1 MSLKRL
7 KKNKYWPRKK
17 TTFVCQSCGN
27 QSAKWLGKCP
37 QCSSWNSFVEEII
50 SSSSSI
56 SNSSNS
62 SVLSKKA
69 KSLNEVQPLTQKRL
83 TFSDDELNRVLGGG
97 AIPGSLIL
105 FGGEPGIGKST
116 LMLQVALLNP
126 QFKVLYISGEES
138 DEQIKTRADRIQS
151 EISTN
156 IFILTETDTSIIKKA
171 AETLQPDILIID
183 SIQTL
188 HSDKLDSA
196 PGTVS
201 QIRECTFE
209 LIAFSKSL
217 SLPTFIIGHINKEG
231 SLAGPK
237 VLEHMVDTVLQFEGD
252 RNHFYRIVRSIKNRF
267 GSTNELGIYEMF
279 ESGLK
284 PITDPS
290 KILISAREEDLSG
303 IAITANLEGVRPL
316 MIETQALVSR
326 AAYGTP
332 QRSTT
337 GFDSRRMNML
347 LAVLEKKCGFK
358 VGMEDVFLNITGGIK
373 IEDPAS
379 DLAILSAIVSS
390 REDIPISSKVCFAGE
405 VGLSGEVRPVQKISA
420 RITEAQKLGFEKIY
434 VSKYNDLSAIKN
446 LNEITVFKVKKIEEV
461 FRDLFA

>member
-1 MSLKRL
+1 LAK
-7 KKNKYWPRKK
+7 KK

-151 EISTN
+151 ENSTN

-171 AETLQPDILIID
+171 AEALQPDILIID

>member
-1 MSLKRL
+1 M
-7 KKNKYWPRKK
+7 
-17 TTFVCQSCGN
+17 
-27 QSAKWLGKCP
+27 
-37 QCSSWNSFVEEII
+37 
-50 SSSSSI
+50 
-56 SNSSNS
+56 
-62 SVLSKKA
+62 
-69 KSLNEVQPLTQKRL
+69 
-83 TFSDDELNRVLGGG
+83 
-97 AIPGSLIL
+97 
-105 FGGEPGIGKST
+105 
-116 LMLQVALLNP
+116 
-126 QFKVLYISGEES
+126 
-138 DEQIKTRADRIQS
+138 
-151 EISTN
+151 
-156 IFILTETDTSIIKKA
+156 
-171 AETLQPDILIID
+171 
-183 SIQTL
+183 
-188 HSDKLDSA
+188 
-196 PGTVS
+196 
-201 QIRECTFE
+201 
-209 LIAFSKSL
+209 
-217 SLPTFIIGHINKEG
+217 
-231 SLAGPK
+231 AGPK

-405 VGLSGEVRPVQKISA
+405 VGLSGEVRPVQKISS

-434 VSKYNDLSAIKN
+434 VSKYNDLSALKN
-446 LNEITVFKVKKIEEV
+446 LNEITIFKVKKIEEV

>member
-1 MSLKRL
+1 MA
-7 KKNKYWPRKK
+7 KNK
-17 TTFVCQSCGN
+17 TTFICQTCGN

-37 QCSSWNSFVEEII
+37 HCSSWNSFTEEII
-50 SSSSSI
+50 STSNSTSI
-56 SNSSNS
+56 SKSTNRR
-62 SVLSKKA
+62 VSKV
-69 KSLNEVQPLTQKRL
+69 KSLNDIEPLTQKRL
-83 TFSDDELNRVLGGG
+83 IFSDHELNRVLGGG

-116 LMLQVALLNP
+116 LMLQLALLNP
-126 QFKVLYISGEES
+126 QFKVLYVSGEES
-138 DEQIKTRADRIQS
+138 DEQVKTRADRVNS
-151 EISTN
+151 EISNN

-171 AETLQPDILIID
+171 AENIEPDILIID

-196 PGTVS
+196 PGTIS

-209 LIAFSKSL
+209 ILGFSKNL
-217 SLPTFIIGHINKEG
+217 SLPTFMIGHINKEG

-267 GSTNELGIYEMF
+267 GSTNELGIYEML

-284 PITDPS
+284 PVNDPS

-303 IAITANLEGVRPL
+303 VAITANLEGVRPL

-337 GFDSRRMNML
+337 GFDARRMNML

-358 VGMEDVFLNITGGIK
+358 VGMEDVFLNITGGLK

-390 REDIPISSKVCFAGE
+390 REDISIPSKVCFAGE

-420 RITEAQKLGFEKIY
+420 RILEAQKLGFEKIY
-434 VSKYNDLSAIKN
+434 VSEYNDLSVLKN
-446 LNEITVFKVKKIEEV
+446 QIEIIVFKVKKIEEV
-461 FRDLFA
+461 FRDLFK

>member
-1 MSLKRL
+1 MAK
-7 KKNKYWPRKK
+7 KK

-37 QCSSWNSFVEEII
+37 QCGSWNSFIEEII
-50 SSSSSI
+50 SSSI
-56 SNSSNS
+56 SNSTNTSRT
-62 SVLSKKA
+62 SKKA
-69 KSLNEVQPLTQKRL
+69 KSLSEVQPLTQKRL
-83 TFSDDELNRVLGGG
+83 IFSDDELNRVLGGG

-126 QFKVLYISGEES
+126 QFKVLYVSGEES

-156 IFILTETDTSIIKKA
+156 IFILTETDTSIIKKS
-171 AETLQPDILIID
+171 AETIQPDILIID

-209 LIAFSKSL
+209 LIAFSKNL

-405 VGLSGEVRPVQKISA
+405 VGLSGEVRPVQKISS

-434 VSKYNDLSAIKN
+434 VSKYNDLSALKN
-446 LNEITVFKVKKIEEV
+446 LNEITIFKVKKIEEV

>member
-1 MSLKRL
+1 MAK
-7 KKNKYWPRKK
+7 KK

-151 EISTN
+151 ENSTN

-171 AETLQPDILIID
+171 AEALQPDILIID

>member
-1 MSLKRL
+1 LAK
-7 KKNKYWPRKK
+7 KK

-37 QCSSWNSFVEEII
+37 QCSSWNSFIEEII
-50 SSSSSI
+50 STSSSI
-56 SNSSNS
+56 SDSSKS
-62 SVLSKKA
+62 SRIAKKA
-69 KSLNEVQPLTQKRL
+69 KSLSEVEPLTQKRL
-83 TFSDDELNRVLGGG
+83 VFSDCELNRVLGGG

-116 LMLQVALLNP
+116 LMLQVALSNP
-126 QFKVLYISGEES
+126 QFKVLYVSGEES
-138 DEQIKTRADRIQS
+138 DEQIKTRADRVQS
-151 EISTN
+151 EISNN

-171 AETLQPDILIID
+171 AENIQPDILIID

-209 LIAFSKSL
+209 ILAFSKSL
-217 SLPTFIIGHINKEG
+217 ALPTFIIGHINKEG

-267 GSTNELGIYEMF
+267 GSTNELGIYEML

-284 PITDPS
+284 PVNDPS

-358 VGMEDVFLNITGGIK
+358 VGMEDIFLNITGGIK

-379 DLAILSAIVSS
+379 DLAILAAIVSS
-390 REDIPISSKVCFAGE
+390 REDISISSKVCFAGE

-420 RITEAQKLGFEKIY
+420 RIVEAQKLGFEKIY
-434 VSKYNDLSAIKN
+434 VSEYNDFSALKN
-446 LNEITVFKVKKIEEV
+446 RNGITIFKAKKIEQV
-461 FRDLFA
+461 FQNLFA

>member
-1 MSLKRL
+1 MA
-7 KKNKYWPRKK
+7 K
-17 TTFVCQSCGN
+17 TKSTFVCQNCGN
-27 QSAKWLGKCP
+27 NSAKWLGKCP
-37 QCSSWNSFVEEII
+37 QCGEWNTFVEEILTD
-50 SSSSSI
+50 SSSKSI
-56 SNSSNS
+56 TKSESRTARKARS
-62 SVLSKKA
+62 LSDV
-69 KSLNEVQPLTQKRL
+69 SPLTQKRL
-83 TFSDDELNRVLGGG
+83 VFTDVELNRVLGGG

-116 LMLQVALLNP
+116 LMLQVALENP
-126 QFKVLYISGEES
+126 QFKVLYVSGEES
-138 DEQIKTRADRIQS
+138 DEQIKTRADRVQTT
-151 EISTN
+151 STDN
-156 IFILTETDTSIIKKA
+156 IFILTETDTTIIRKA
-171 AETLQPDILIID
+171 SENLKPDILIID

-201 QIRECTFE
+201 QIRECTYE
-209 LIAFSKSL
+209 ILAFAKSMA
-217 SLPTFIIGHINKEG
+217 LPTFIIGHINKEG

-267 GSTNELGIYEMF
+267 GSTNELGIYEML
-279 ESGLK
+279 ESGLR
-284 PITDPS
+284 PVIDPS

-332 QRSTT
+332 QRSAT
-337 GFDSRRMNML
+337 GFDLRRLNML

-358 VGMEDVFLNITGGIK
+358 VGLEDVFLNITGGIK
-373 IEDPAS
+373 VEDPAS

-390 REDIPISSKVCFAGE
+390 REDIPVSSKVCFAGE

-420 RITEAQKLGFEKIY
+420 RIAEAQKLGFEKIY
-434 VSKYNDLSAIKN
+434 VSEYNDFSSLKKDVDVK
-446 LNEITVFKVKKIEEV
+446 VFKAKKIEEV
-461 FRDLFA
+461 FRDLFS

>member
-1 MSLKRL
+1 MAK
-7 KKNKYWPRKK
+7 KK
-17 TTFVCQSCGN
+17 TTFVCQNCGN

-37 QCSSWNSFVEEII
+37 QCSAWNSFVEEILTEKSSSAI
-50 SSSSSI
+50 SSGSTRTA
-56 SNSSNS
+56 
-62 SVLSKKA
+62 KKA
-69 KSLNEVQPLTQKRL
+69 KSLSEVSPLTQKRL
-83 TFSDDELNRVLGGG
+83 VFTDQELNRVLGGG

-126 QFKVLYISGEES
+126 QFKVLYVSGEES
-138 DEQIKTRADRIQS
+138 DEQIKTRADRVKP
-151 EISTN
+151 ETTDN
-156 IFILTETDTSIIKKA
+156 IFILTETDTTIIRSA
-171 AETLQPDILIID
+171 AENLQPDILIID

-209 LIAFSKSL
+209 ILAFSKSL

-267 GSTNELGIYEMF
+267 GSTNELGIYEML

-284 PITDPS
+284 PVSDPS

-337 GFDSRRMNML
+337 GFDARRLNML

-358 VGMEDVFLNITGGIK
+358 VGLEDVFLNITGGIK

-390 REDIPISSKVCFAGE
+390 REDISISSKVCFAGE

-420 RITEAQKLGFEKIY
+420 RVSEAAKLGFEKIY
-434 VSKYNDLSAIKN
+434 VSEYNDFSSLKKIQGIS
-446 LNEITVFKVKKIEEV
+446 VFKAKKIEEV

>member
-1 MSLKRL
+1 MA
-7 KKNKYWPRKK
+7 KKKS
-17 TTFVCQSCGN
+17 TFVCQSCGN

-37 QCSSWNSFVEEII
+37 QCSAWNSFVEEII
-50 SSSSSI
+50 ADPNSKPVSAGI
-56 SNSSNS
+56 SRTA
-62 SVLSKKA
+62 KKA
-69 KSLNEVQPLTQKRL
+69 KSLKDVEPLTQKRL
-83 TFSDDELNRVLGGG
+83 VFTDVELNRVLGGG

-116 LMLQVALLNP
+116 LMLQVALQNP
-126 QFKVLYISGEES
+126 QFKVLYVSGEES
-138 DEQIKTRADRIQS
+138 DEQIKTRADRLQP
-151 EISTN
+151 ETADN
-156 IFILTETDTSIIKKA
+156 IFILTETDTTIIKNA
-171 AETLQPDILIID
+171 SENLQPDILIID

-188 HSDKLDSA
+188 HSDKLESA

-201 QIRECTFE
+201 QIRECTYE
-209 LIAFSKSL
+209 ILAFAKSMG
-217 SLPTFIIGHINKEG
+217 LPTFIIGHINKEG

-267 GSTNELGIYEMF
+267 GSTNELGIYEML

-284 PITDPS
+284 PVVDPS

-332 QRSTT
+332 QRSAT
-337 GFDSRRMNML
+337 GFDLRRLNML

-358 VGMEDVFLNITGGIK
+358 VGLEDVFLNITGGIK

-379 DLAILSAIVSS
+379 DLAILAAIVSS
-390 REDIPISSKVCFAGE
+390 REDLPISSKVCFAGE
-405 VGLSGEVRPVQKISA
+405 VGLSGEVRPVQKIGQ
-420 RITEAQKLGFEKIY
+420 RITEAKKLGFEKIY
-434 VSKYNDLSAIKN
+434 VSEYNDFSALKD
-446 LNEITVFKVKKIEEV
+446 FKGLGIYKAKKIEEV
-461 FRDLFA
+461 FRDLFS

>member
-1 MSLKRL
+1 MA
-7 KKNKYWPRKK
+7 KKKS
-17 TTFVCQSCGN
+17 TFVCQSCGN
-27 QSAKWLGKCP
+27 QSVKWLGKCP
-37 QCSSWNSFVEEII
+37 QCSAWNSFIEEVISD
-50 SSSSSI
+50 SSSQSI
-56 SNSSNS
+56 TRG
-62 SVLSKKA
+62 LSRTAKKA
-69 KSLNEVQPLTQKRL
+69 RSLSEVQPLTQKRL
-83 TFSDDELNRVLGGG
+83 VFTDDELNRVLGGG

-116 LMLQVALLNP
+116 LMLQVALMNP
-126 QFKVLYISGEES
+126 QFKVLYVSGEES
-138 DEQIKTRADRIQS
+138 DEQIKTRADRVNPES
-151 EISTN
+151 NDN
-156 IFILTETDTSIIKKA
+156 IFILTETDTTIIRNA

-209 LIAFSKSL
+209 ILAFSKSL

-267 GSTNELGIYEMF
+267 GSTNELGIYEML

-284 PITDPS
+284 PVSDPS
-290 KILISAREEDLSG
+290 KILISVREEDLSG

-337 GFDSRRMNML
+337 GFDARRMNML

-358 VGMEDVFLNITGGIK
+358 VGLEDVFLNITGGIK
-373 IEDPAS
+373 IDDPAS
-379 DLAILSAIVSS
+379 DLAVLSAIVSS
-390 REDIPISSKVCFAGE
+390 REDIPIPSKVCFAGE
-405 VGLSGEVRPVQKISA
+405 VGLSGIDGSLLAFLDNHLLAGPLVAVASVCV
-420 RITEAQKLGFEKIY
+420 Y
-434 VSKYNDLSAIKN
+434 VCRVVCMCAG
-446 LNEITVFKVKKIEEV
+446 
-461 FRDLFA
+461 

>member
-1 MSLKRL
+1 MAK
-7 KKNKYWPRKK
+7 KK

-50 SSSSSI
+50 SSSSTI
-56 SNSSNS
+56 SNSSNP

-151 EISTN
+151 ENSTN

-171 AETLQPDILIID
+171 AEALQPDILIID

-446 LNEITVFKVKKIEEV
+446 LIEITVFKVKKIEEV

>member
-1 MSLKRL
+1 MAK
-7 KKNKYWPRKK
+7 KK

-37 QCSSWNSFVEEII
+37 QCGSWNTFIEEIVST
-50 SSSSSI
+50 SSSVHSTQ
-56 SNSSNS
+56 NSSRS
-62 SVLSKKA
+62 SKKA
-69 KSLNEVQPLTQKRL
+69 KSLSDVEPLTQKRL
-83 TFSDDELNRVLGGG
+83 VFSDNELNRVLGGG

-126 QFKVLYISGEES
+126 QFKVLYVSGEES
-138 DEQIKTRADRIQS
+138 DEQIKTRADRVKS
-151 EISTN
+151 EISNN
-156 IFILTETDTSIIKKA
+156 IFILTETDTTIIRNA
-171 AETLQPDILIID
+171 AENIQPEILIID

-209 LIAFSKSL
+209 ILAFSKSL

-267 GSTNELGIYEMF
+267 GSTNELALYEML

-284 PITDPS
+284 PVNDPS

-379 DLAILSAIVSS
+379 DLAVLSAIVSS
-390 REDIPISSKVCFAGE
+390 REDIPISSKVCFSGE

-420 RITEAQKLGFEKIY
+420 RVSEAQKLGFEKIY
-434 VSKYNDLSAIKN
+434 ISKYNDLSALNN
-446 LNEITVFKVKKIEEV
+446 LHEITVFKVKKIEEV
-461 FRDLFA
+461 FSDLFA

>member
-1 MSLKRL
+1 MA
-7 KKNKYWPRKK
+7 KKKS
-17 TTFVCQSCGN
+17 TFVCQSCGN
-27 QSAKWLGKCP
+27 QSVKWLGKCP
-37 QCSSWNSFVEEII
+37 QCSAWNSFIEEVISD
-50 SSSSSI
+50 SSSQSI
-56 SNSSNS
+56 TRG
-62 SVLSKKA
+62 LSRTAKKA
-69 KSLNEVQPLTQKRL
+69 RSLSEVQPLTQKRL
-83 TFSDDELNRVLGGG
+83 VFTDNELNRVLGGG

-116 LMLQVALLNP
+116 LMLQVALMNP
-126 QFKVLYISGEES
+126 QFKVLYVSGEES
-138 DEQIKTRADRIQS
+138 DEQIKTRADRVNP
-151 EISTN
+151 ESTDN
-156 IFILTETDTSIIKKA
+156 IFILTETDTTIIRNA
-171 AETLQPDILIID
+171 AENLQPDILIID

-209 LIAFSKSL
+209 ILAFSKSL

-267 GSTNELGIYEMF
+267 GSTNELGIYEML

-284 PITDPS
+284 PVSDPS
-290 KILISAREEDLSG
+290 KILISVREEDLSG
-303 IAITANLEGVRPL
+303 ISITANLEGVRPL
-316 MIETQALVSR
+316 MIETQALVSK

-337 GFDSRRMNML
+337 GFDARRMNML

-358 VGMEDVFLNITGGIK
+358 VGLEDVFLNITGGIK
-373 IEDPAS
+373 IDDPAS
-379 DLAILSAIVSS
+379 DLAVLSAIVSS
-390 REDIPISSKVCFAGE
+390 REDIPIPSKVCFAGE
-405 VGLSGEVRPVQKISA
+405 VGLSGEIRPVQKIAS
-420 RITEAQKLGFEKIY
+420 RISEAAKLGFEIIY
-434 VSKYNDLSAIKN
+434 VSDYNDFSTIKSVKG
-446 LNEITVFKVKKIEEV
+446 IKVFKAKKIEEV

>member
-1 MSLKRL
+1 MAK
-7 KKNKYWPRKK
+7 KK

-37 QCSSWNSFVEEII
+37 QCGAWNTFMEEIV
-50 SSSSSI
+50 SASSSI
-56 SNSSNS
+56 HSAKNSYRS
-62 SVLSKKA
+62 SKKV
-69 KSLNEVQPLTQKRL
+69 KSLSDVEPLTQKRL
-83 TFSDDELNRVLGGG
+83 VFSDNELNRVLGGG

-126 QFKVLYISGEES
+126 QFKVLYVSGEES
-138 DEQIKTRADRIQS
+138 DEQIKTRADRVKS
-151 EISTN
+151 EISNN
-156 IFILTETDTSIIKKA
+156 IFILTETDTTIIKNA
-171 AETLQPDILIID
+171 AENIQPEILIID

-209 LIAFSKSL
+209 ILAFSKSL

-267 GSTNELGIYEMF
+267 GSTNELALYEML

-284 PITDPS
+284 PVNDPS

-379 DLAILSAIVSS
+379 DLAVLSAIVSS
-390 REDIPISSKVCFAGE
+390 REDIPISSKFCFSGE

-420 RITEAQKLGFEKIY
+420 RVSEAQKLGFEKIY
-434 VSKYNDLSAIKN
+434 ISKYNDLSALNN
-446 LNEITVFKVKKIEEV
+446 LDEITVFKVKKIEEV
-461 FRDLFA
+461 FRDLFR

>member
-1 MSLKRL
+1 LAK
-7 KKNKYWPRKK
+7 KK

-37 QCSSWNSFVEEII
+37 HCSSWNSFVEEIV
-50 SSSSSI
+50 SI
-56 SNSSNS
+56 SPSKSHEKNSSRI
-62 SVLSKKA
+62 LKKP
-69 KSLNEVQPLTQKRL
+69 KSLNEVEPLTQKRL
-83 TFSDDELNRVLGGG
+83 VFSDNELNRVLGGG

-116 LMLQVALLNP
+116 LMLQLALSNP
-126 QFKVLYISGEES
+126 QFKVLYVSGEES
-138 DEQIKTRADRIQS
+138 DEQIKTRADRVQK
-151 EISTN
+151 EISNN
-156 IFILTETDTSIIKKA
+156 IFILTETDTTIIKKA
-171 AETLQPDILIID
+171 AENIQPDILIID

-188 HSDKLDSA
+188 HSDNLDSA

-209 LIAFSKSL
+209 ILAFAKSS

-267 GSTNELGIYEMF
+267 GSTNELGIYEML

-284 PITDPS
+284 PVNDPS
-290 KILISAREEDLSG
+290 KILISIREEDLSG
-303 IAITANLEGVRPL
+303 IAIAANIEGVRPL

-358 VGMEDVFLNITGGIK
+358 VGMEDIFLNITGGIK

-379 DLAILSAIVSS
+379 DLAILAAIVSS
-390 REDIPISSKVCFAGE
+390 REDISIPSKICFAGE
-405 VGLSGEVRPVQKISA
+405 VGLSGEVRPVQKILA
-420 RITEAQKLGFEKIY
+420 RIIEAQKLGFEKIY
-434 VSKYNDLSAIKN
+434 ISEYNDLSLMKNIKKIN
-446 LNEITVFKVKKIEEV
+446 IFTVKKIEEV
-461 FRDLFA
+461 FRDLFS

>member
-1 MSLKRL
+1 MAK
-7 KKNKYWPRKK
+7 KK

-37 QCSSWNSFVEEII
+37 QCGSWNSFIEEII
-50 SSSSSI
+50 SSSI
-56 SNSSNS
+56 SNSTNTSRT
-62 SVLSKKA
+62 SKKA
-69 KSLNEVQPLTQKRL
+69 KSLSEVQPLTQKRL
-83 TFSDDELNRVLGGG
+83 IFSDDELNRVLGGG

-126 QFKVLYISGEES
+126 QFKVLYVSGEES

-171 AETLQPDILIID
+171 AETIQPDILIID

-209 LIAFSKSL
+209 LIAFSKNL

-405 VGLSGEVRPVQKISA
+405 VGLSGEVRPVQKISS

-434 VSKYNDLSAIKN
+434 VSKYNDLSALKN
-446 LNEITVFKVKKIEEV
+446 LNEITIFKVKKIEEV

>member
-1 MSLKRL
+1 MAK
-7 KKNKYWPRKK
+7 KK

-27 QSAKWLGKCP
+27 HSSKWLGKCP
-37 QCSSWNSFVEEII
+37 HCSSWNSFVEEII
-50 SSSSSI
+50 STSNPTSFSK
-56 SNSSNS
+56 NSSRTG
-62 SVLSKKA
+62 KKA
-69 KSLNEVQPLTQKRL
+69 KSLSEVEPLTQKRL
-83 TFSDDELNRVLGGG
+83 IFSDHELNRVLGGG

-116 LMLQVALLNP
+116 LMLQVALFNP
-126 QFKVLYISGEES
+126 QFKVLYVSGEES
-138 DEQIKTRADRIQS
+138 DEQIKTRADRVQPN
-151 EISTN
+151 ISTN
-156 IFILTETDTSIIKKA
+156 IFILTETDTTIIKKA
-171 AETLQPDILIID
+171 AEDIQPDILIID

-188 HSDKLDSA
+188 HSDNLDSA

-209 LIAFSKSL
+209 ILAFSKNL

-267 GSTNELGIYEMF
+267 GSTNELGIYEML

-284 PITDPS
+284 PVNDPS

-337 GFDSRRMNML
+337 GFDARRMNML

-379 DLAILSAIVSS
+379 DLAVLSAIVSS
-390 REDIPISSKVCFAGE
+390 REDISISSKICFAGE

-420 RITEAQKLGFEKIY
+420 RIIEAQKLGFEKIY
-434 VSKYNDLSAIKN
+434 VSEYNDLSALKN
-446 LNEITVFKVKKIEEV
+446 QIGITVFKVKKIEEV

>member
-1 MSLKRL
+1 MAK
-7 KKNKYWPRKK
+7 KK

-37 QCSSWNSFVEEII
+37 QCGSWNSFIEEII
-50 SSSSSI
+50 SSSI
-56 SNSSNS
+56 SNSTNTSRT
-62 SVLSKKA
+62 SKKA
-69 KSLNEVQPLTQKRL
+69 KSLSEVQPLTQKRL
-83 TFSDDELNRVLGGG
+83 IFSDDELNRVLGGG

-126 QFKVLYISGEES
+126 QFKVLYVSGEES

-171 AETLQPDILIID
+171 AETIQPDILIID

-209 LIAFSKSL
+209 LIAFSKNL

-405 VGLSGEVRPVQKISA
+405 VGLSGEVRPVQKISS

-434 VSKYNDLSAIKN
+434 VSKYNDLSALKN
-446 LNEITVFKVKKIEEV
+446 LNEITILKVKKIEEV

>member
-1 MSLKRL
+1 LAK
-7 KKNKYWPRKK
+7 KK

-50 SSSSSI
+50 SSSSTI
-56 SNSSNS
+56 SNSSNP

-126 QFKVLYISGEES
+126 QFRVLYISGEES

-284 PITDPS
+284 PIIDPS

-303 IAITANLEGVRPL
+303 IAIAANLEGVRPL

-434 VSKYNDLSAIKN
+434 VSKYNDLSTVNN
-446 LNEITVFKVKKIEEV
+446 LSEITVFKVKKIEEV